1 MHHPTHDHDDNA
13 LARRR
18 APVAGAAHKDAQ
30 RRVAA
35 ALAALGHEH
44 LAGRLRN
51 CLEARRGRE
60 HGARWPWRCRSA
72 GCVRCLARAARRW
85 WAGITQWASAE
96 ERSSG
101 SVLTVRISL
110 GGIASL
116 AGGARLRRGLRDAR
130 DRAARRDRRWAAV
143 ALAGFVGEGEA
154 VLAVLHPGLP
164 AEAVERLLHRRWPT
178 AMVEAGGLPDF
189 GTLRPLDDAA
199 LVSLAL
205 RRRGVE
211 PLRIVVAAQMIAS
224 HGSDADAMSCGSGDP
239 MPVVLGGLGPWA

>member
-1 MHHPTHDHDDNA
+1 MHHPAHDKDDNT
-13 LARRR
+13 LASRR
-18 APVAGAAHKDAQ
+18 ATVAGAAHKDSQ

-35 ALAALGHEH
+35 ALAGLGHEH

-51 CLEARRGRE
+51 CLEVRRGRG
-60 HGARWPWRCRSA
+60 HGAPWPWRCRSA
-72 GCVRCLARAARRW
+72 GCVRCLARASRRW
-85 WAGITQWASAE
+85 WAGIAQWAFAE

-110 GGIASL
+110 GGTAPL
-116 AGGARLRRGLRDAR
+116 AGAARLRRGLRDAR

-164 AEAVERLLHRRWPT
+164 AEAVERLLRRRWPT
-178 AMVEAGGLPDF
+178 AIVEAGVLPEV

-199 LVSLAL
+199 LVALAL
-205 RRRGVE
+205 RRRGTE
-211 PLRIVVAAQMIAS
+211 PLRIVVAPQMIAS
-224 HGSDADAMSCGSGDP
+224 NGSDANEMPCRSADP
-239 MPVVLGGLGPWA
+239 MPIVLGGWGPWA